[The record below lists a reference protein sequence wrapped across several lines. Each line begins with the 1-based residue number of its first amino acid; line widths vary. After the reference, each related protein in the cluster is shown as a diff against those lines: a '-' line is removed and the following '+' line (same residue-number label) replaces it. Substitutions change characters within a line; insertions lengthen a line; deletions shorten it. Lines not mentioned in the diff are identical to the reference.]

1 MTRTY
6 PYHEILRR
14 CLARQARKLRN
25 GQDGE
30 EKAHQPQTVRVKQP
44 IKRQAGRKMLEE

>member
-1 MTRTY
+1 MKTY

-25 GQDGE
+25 GQDE
-30 EKAHQPQTVRVKQP
+30 PEKGKTPQTVRVKQP
-44 IKRQAGRKMLEE
+44 IKRQSGRKMLEE

>member
-1 MTRTY
+1 MKTY

-14 CLARQARKLRN
+14 CLARQAKKLRN

-30 EKAHQPQTVRVKQP
+30 EKSHQPQTVRVKQA
-44 IKRQAGRKMLEE
+44 IKHSASRKTLED